1 MKGLDFNEYAG
12 RSITV
17 EEMVAGMAGMGFQ
30 ATSVG
35 QAVKVIE
42 RMVAAFPCGMAHSVS
57 LLTYSRGPGAIRK
70 PPKRQHFFS
79 DTRQI

>member
-1 MKGLDFNEYAG
+1 MLKPSDPVAEDAEEVKGLDFNEYAG

-35 QAVKVIE
+35 QAVKVVE
-42 RMVAAFPCGMAHSVS
+42 GMVGAFPARWHILEAH
-57 LLTYSRGPGAIRK
+57 
-70 PPKRQHFFS
+70 
-79 DTRQI
+79 